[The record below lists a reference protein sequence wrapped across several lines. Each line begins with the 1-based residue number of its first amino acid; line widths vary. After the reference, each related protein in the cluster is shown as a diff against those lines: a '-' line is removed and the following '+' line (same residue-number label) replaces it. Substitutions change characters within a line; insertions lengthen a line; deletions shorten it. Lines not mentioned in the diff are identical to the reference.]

1 MEDVAREA
9 GVSRALVSIV
19 YRGVDGASEAT
30 RQRVLEA
37 GERIGYRRN
46 VLAARLASRSVQS
59 IGVLLFDMRND
70 LTADVFEG
78 VQHEAD
84 ERGVGVVVAISDP
97 SGRRDTH
104 AVNDL
109 LGARVDA
116 LAMISSTM
124 SGQQAR
130 DLARTIPVVSVT
142 RDIAGVDSVVCDEP
156 EAGLLLISHLVEQG
170 YRSIVHLAPPWRP
183 SRRVD
188 AYEEAIQEAGLDPWV
203 ETIGYDFE
211 KTRAVAQKLLRRK
224 TRPDAIYANND
235 NAAYAVLEA
244 AADLGLRV
252 PEDLAVVGFDN
263 LQASALRSIN
273 LTSIDQRPRELGRIA
288 VRTALEHAADPARQP
303 VRRVLEPHLVV
314 RASSGPGAPSPVA

>member
-59 IGVLLFDMRND
+59 IGVLLFDIRND

-78 VQHEAD
+78 IQREAD
-84 ERGVGVVVAISDP
+84 EQGVGVVVAISDP
-97 SGRRDTH
+97 TGLRDTH

-109 LGARVDA
+109 LGARIDA

-124 SGQQAR
+124 SGEQVR
-130 DLARTIPVVSVT
+130 DLTRTIPVVSVT
-142 RDIAGVDSVVCDEP
+142 RDIRGVDSVVCDEAV
-156 EAGLLLISHLVEQG
+156 AGRLLVEHLVAG
-170 YRSIVHLAPPWRP
+170 GRHRIVHLAPSWRP
-183 SRRVD
+183 SDRVT
-188 AYEEAIQEAGLDPWV
+188 AYETAMTRAGLEPRV
-203 ETIGYDFE
+203 LAISYDFQE
-211 KTRAVAQKLLRRK
+211 TRETARRLLG
-224 TRPDAIYANND
+224 TPDRPDAVYANND

-252 PEDLAVVGFDN
+252 PRDLAVVGFDN
-263 LQASALRSIN
+263 LQASALRSID

-288 VRTALEHAADPARQP
+288 VRTALEHAADAGAAP

-314 RASSGPGAPSPVA
+314 RASSGPSN